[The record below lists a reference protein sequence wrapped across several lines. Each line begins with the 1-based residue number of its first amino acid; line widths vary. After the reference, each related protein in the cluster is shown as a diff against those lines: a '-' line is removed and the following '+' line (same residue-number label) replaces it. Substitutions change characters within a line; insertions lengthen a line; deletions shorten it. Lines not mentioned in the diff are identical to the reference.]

1 MPKKF
6 YVIFAL
12 AAAATLLVSACER
25 SAGQPMPVLASPT
38 VQGSNPQPQATGI
51 SLVEAWGTSTAIY
64 KQTADAAGLLPAE
77 TATPTVEVAATAT
90 ITPLGFVPTATS
102 IVPPTGG
109 APTAT
114 TYGTTPVI
122 VVPTATP
129 GRPGTYTLQEGEFPY
144 CIARRF
150 NVDQQEL
157 LSLNNLPDNPPLL
170 QPGFSL
176 KIPQTGNPFIGTRAL
191 HPHPT
196 TYAVTAN
203 DTIYSIACYF
213 GDIDPTSIAAA
224 NGLSLTSP
232 LTIGKVLNIP

>member
-6 YVIFAL
+6 FLIIAL
-12 AAAATLLVSACER
+12 VVATTLLMSACVR
-25 SAGQPMPVLASPT
+25 PAQPMPLLASPT
-38 VQGSNPQPQATGI
+38 VQGSNPLPQATGI

-64 KQTADAAGLLPAE
+64 KQTADAQGLLPAE
-77 TATPTVEVAATAT
+77 SATPTVEAVATAT
-90 ITPLGFVPTATS
+90 ITPLGFVPSATS
-102 IVPPTGG
+102 LIPPTGG

-129 GRPGTYTLQEGEFPY
+129 GRPASYTLQEGEFPY

-150 NVDQQEL
+150 NVNQQEL
-157 LSLNNLPDNPPLL
+157 LALNNLPDNPPLL

-176 KIPQTGNPFIGTRAL
+176 KIPQTGNPFVGTRAL

-196 TYAVTAN
+196 TYAVAAN
-203 DTIYSIACYF
+203 DTIYAIACYF

-224 NGLSLTSP
+224 NSLSLSSP
-232 LTIGKVLNIP
+232 LTIGRVLNIP